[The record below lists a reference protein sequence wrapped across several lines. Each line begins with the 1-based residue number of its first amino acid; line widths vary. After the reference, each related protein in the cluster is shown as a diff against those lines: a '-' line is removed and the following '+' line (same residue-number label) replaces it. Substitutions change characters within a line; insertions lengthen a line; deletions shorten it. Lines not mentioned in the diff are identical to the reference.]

1 MKLHITHLTRY
12 QYSNPVRLNPHLLR
26 LRPRSTSRQKVWSF
40 SLSVSPDPI
49 HTVVID
55 SIDDSLCHRL
65 YFVGHTDF
73 LEISTETIV
82 DARPSMVPEDL
93 HLFSTTAMLP
103 MFYTDVVTRG
113 VSSFLEPIPDSFGV
127 ENFSEE
133 IAVRL
138 QFRTD
143 EFLMELARVI
153 HRDFLHEYRES
164 GWPTSPRE
172 TLEYRG
178 GSCRDLAWLYVA
190 CCRHHGIAARFV
202 SGYVFDDLKSTDAG
216 ELHAWAEV
224 YLLGYGWV
232 GYDPSYACQ
241 AGDRHIKLCA
251 GNLPQ
256 LCAPV
261 DGSFIGG
268 PNSTSHLT
276 TRVII
281 RPEPSSIDVPIAKF
295 HTTP

>member
-1 MKLHITHLTRY
+1 MKLHISHRTRY
-12 QYSNPVRLNPHLLR
+12 QYSQNVRLNPHVLR
-26 LRPRSTSRQKVWSF
+26 LRPRSSSRQKVWSF
-40 SLSVSPDPI
+40 SLSVSPDPV

-65 YFVGHTDF
+65 YFVGHTDL
-73 LEISTETIV
+73 LEIETESVV
-82 DARPSMVPEDL
+82 DPKPSMVPEDL

-103 MFYTDVVTRG
+103 MFYPEIVYRG
-113 VSSFLEPIPDSFGV
+113 LTPFLEPIPDSEGV
-127 ENFSEE
+127 ANFAEAL
-133 IAVRL
+133 AVRL

-143 EFLMELARVI
+143 EFLMELTRMI
-153 HRDFLHEYRES
+153 HRDFSHVYREQ
-164 GWPTSPRE
+164 GWPMSPRE
-172 TLEYRG
+172 TLIYNG

-190 CCRHHGIAARFV
+190 CCRHYGLAARFV
-202 SGYVFDDLKSTDAG
+202 SGYVFDEDKSDDGG

-241 AGDRHIKLCA
+241 AGERHIKLCA
-251 GNLPQ
+251 GVLPQ
-256 LCAPV
+256 LCSPV

-268 PNSTSHLT
+268 PGSQSTLE

-281 RPEPSSIDVPIAKF
+281 RPENGVAVVAQIHPTAP
-295 HTTP
+295 